1 MRPAT
6 DTWLSFLSRWDKPGR
21 GAEPI
26 HSALAGD
33 AACAL
38 VCARLRGG
46 LDAARSPSCLV
57 WQHLEHVP
65 AVAFA
70 HRRAAAPPLWPRAHP
85 TAPAS
90 PAFRHPPPSGPTRP
104 LYLVALRGPPAARWR
119 A

>member
-6 DTWLSFLSRWDKPGR
+6 DTWLSFLSSWDKPGR
-21 GAEPI
+21 GPEPI

-38 VCARLRGG
+38 VCAGLRSG

-70 HRRAAAPPLWPRAHP
+70 HRRASSPSLLPCAHP
-85 TAPAS
+85 TSARFVG
-90 PAFRHPPPSGPTRP
+90 FRHPPPLG
-104 LYLVALRGPPAARWR
+104 
-119 A
+119 